1 MDIFFDQTFSEL
13 SQLLNSWGEPQ
24 FRALQVWKGVY
35 GNYWSRPDEFTNLPA
50 VLRARLFSFFDF
62 TVLEPINNLESS
74 DKNTIKTLFKLADG
88 NLVEAVLMKYDR
100 RNTLCISTQV
110 GCAMDCI
117 FCATGKLGF
126 TRHLSSGEI
135 VGQVMYYARLLAAQQ
150 QTVSNVV
157 IMGMGE
163 PFHNYE
169 NTLKAIDT
177 IGDPQGYNFGA
188 RRITISTV
196 GLVPAIKRFTQ
207 EKRQVNL
214 AVSLHAADDATRA
227 SLLPVAKAFPLEDLI
242 SACREYTIH
251 TGRRIT
257 FEWALIRGVNDT
269 PAQAELLIRLVKGL
283 LCHVNLIRV
292 NPTPGFDG
300 ESTTY
305 AQALQFQE
313 TLTRAGIACTL
324 RQRRGIDIQAGCG
337 QLLAKARE

>member
-1 MDIFFDQTFSEL
+1 MEIFFDQTLAEL
-13 SQLLNSWGEPQ
+13 SQLLKDWGEPQ
-24 FRALQVWKGVY
+24 FRAQQVWQGVY
-35 GNYWSRPDEFTNLPA
+35 SNYWSRPDEFSNLPA
-50 VLRARLFSFFDF
+50 VLRERLFSFFDF
-62 TVLEPINNLESS
+62 LVLKPINTLESA
-74 DKNTIKTLFKLADG
+74 DKYTLKTLFKLADD
-88 NLVEAVLMKYDR
+88 NLIEAVLMKYDR

-110 GCAMDCI
+110 GCAMDCV

-135 VGQVMYYARLLAAQQ
+135 VGQVMYYARQLATQQ
-150 QTVSNVV
+150 QTISNVV

-177 IGDPQGYNFGA
+177 IGDPQGFNFGA

-196 GLVPAIKRFTQ
+196 GLVPAINRFTQ

-214 AVSLHAADDATRA
+214 AVSLHAADDATRT
-227 SLLPVAKAFPLEDLI
+227 SLLPVAKAYLLDELI

-292 NPTPGFDG
+292 NPTPGYQG
-300 ESTTY
+300 EPTSY
-305 AQALQFQE
+305 AQAVQFQQA
-313 TLTRAGIACTL
+313 LTRAGIPCTL

-337 QLLAKARE
+337 QLLAKE